1 MTRKALSEETRKA
14 LEEFNRL
21 LPEEQIK
28 RLVASGTIN
37 AQGEVL
43 GRFEPELT
51 PEELGEIRRRLTSS
65 EPRYTTD
72 QVLQRLRSAESP

>member
-1 MTRKALSEETRKA
+1 MRDVVVSDDLLKAIAESNGDIR
-14 LEEFNRL
+14 F
-21 LPEEQIK
+21 
-28 RLVASGTIN
+28 VN

-51 PEELGEIRRRLTSS
+51 PEELSEIRRRLQST

-72 QVLQRLRSAESP
+72 QVLARLRSANSP

>member
-1 MTRKALSEETRKA
+1 MRDVVVSDD
-14 LEEFNRL
+14 L
-21 LPEEQIK
+21 LRAIAESDGDV
-28 RLVASGTIN
+28 RFVN

-51 PEELGEIRRRLTSS
+51 PDELAEIRRRLIST

-72 QVLQRLRSAESP
+72 QVLARLRSATSS